1 MQENEFYKLVQEA
14 SHLETID
21 RARVASEAVLE
32 TLGETLT
39 GGEAEDVAAQLPS
52 ELASLVEDADHDGAG
67 YDREAFVERVGDH
80 LQGTDVEDG
89 DAEQFADGVT
99 DAMAATLTQGEL
111 RDVKAQLDDDLHP
124 LFEGVTVDPED
135 V

>member
-21 RARVASEAVLE
+21 HARVASEAVLE

-39 GGEAEDVAAQLPS
+39 GGEAEDIAAQLPS

-67 YDREAFVERVGDH
+67 YDREAFVEHVGDH

-99 DAMAATLTQGEL
+99 DAIAATLTQGEL
-111 RDVKAQLDDDLHP
+111 QDLKAQLDDDLHP
-124 LFEGVTVDPED
+124 LFEGVTVDPES

>member
-1 MQENEFYKLVQEA
+1 MQENEFYRLVQEA

-21 RARVASEAVLE
+21 RAQVATEAVLK
-32 TLGETLT
+32 TLGEAVT

-52 ELASLVEDADHDGAG
+52 ELASIVEDADHDGTG
-67 YDREAFVERVGDH
+67 YDREEFVERVSEH
-80 LQGTDVEDG
+80 LQGTDVEDA

-99 DAMAATLTQGEL
+99 DAIAATLTQGEL
-111 RDVKAQLDDDLHP
+111 QDLKAQLDGDLHP
-124 LFEGVTVDPED
+124 LFEGVAVDPSD

>member
-1 MQENEFYKLVQEA
+1 MQENEFYRLVQEA

-21 RARVASEAVLE
+21 RAQVATEAVLE
-32 TLGETLT
+32 TLGEAVT

-52 ELASLVEDADHDGAG
+52 ELASVVEDADHDGTG
-67 YDREAFVERVGDH
+67 YDREEFVERVSEH
-80 LQGTDVEDG
+80 LQGTDVEDA

-99 DAMAATLTQGEL
+99 DAIAATLTQGEL
-111 RDVKAQLDDDLHP
+111 QDLKAQLDGDLHP
-124 LFEGVTVDPED
+124 LFEGVAVDPSD

>member
-1 MQENEFYKLVQEA
+1 MRENEFYKLVQEA

-21 RARVASEAVLE
+21 HARIASEAVLE

-39 GGEAEDVAAQLPS
+39 GGEVEDVAAQLPS
-52 ELASLVEDADHDGAG
+52 ELASIVEDADHDGTG
-67 YDREAFVERVGDH
+67 YDREAFVDRVGDR

-99 DAMAATLTQGEL
+99 DAIAATLTQDEL
-111 RDVKAQLDDDLHP
+111 QDLKAQLDDDLHP
-124 LFEGVTVDPED
+124 LFEGVTVDPEN